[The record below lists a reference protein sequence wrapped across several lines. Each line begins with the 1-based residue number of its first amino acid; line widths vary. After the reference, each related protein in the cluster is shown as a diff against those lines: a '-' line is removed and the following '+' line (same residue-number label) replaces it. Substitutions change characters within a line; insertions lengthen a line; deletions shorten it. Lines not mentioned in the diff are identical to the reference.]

1 MFWLLGG
8 TLFLE
13 RFSMSIFF
21 VVFFFFFI
29 FCFFNQLPKIPQTT
43 LVLYIYEL

>member
-21 VVFFFFFI
+21 VVFFFFI